1 MGTGQKK
8 NTYIVKEAANAL
20 HNMKYE
26 IAQDLNTAQVIN
38 TTPIQG
44 DYWGYMS
51 AKDCGHVGGQ
61 MVKNMILAAERTLS
75 EQAVANVQLG
85 FNASMGMQKQNDTLP
100 ASQNLNLN
108 NLDNRY

>member
-1 MGTGQKK
+1 MGTGQKT
-8 NTYIVKEAANAL
+8 NTYVVKEAATAL

-38 TTPIQG
+38 TAPIQG

-61 MVKNMILAAERTLS
+61 MVKNMILAAERTLG
-75 EQAVANVQLG
+75 EQAVANVQFG
-85 FNASMGMQKQNDTLP
+85 FNAGMGAQKQNDTL
-100 ASQNLNLN
+100 ATSQNLNLN

>member
-1 MGTGQKK
+1 MGTGQRR
-8 NTYIVKEAANAL
+8 NTYVVKEASLAL

-26 IAQDLNTAQVIN
+26 IAQDLNNAQIIN
-38 TTPIQG
+38 TAPIQG
-44 DYWGYMS
+44 DYWGYMT

-75 EQAVANVQLG
+75 DQAVANVQFG
-85 FNASMGMQKQNDTLP
+85 FNAGLGLQKQNDTVP
-100 ASQNLNLN
+100 NSQNLDFT